1 MDLNLLKTFLEV
13 HRERHFARAADN
25 LFITPSAV
33 SARIHQL
40 EEILGVTLFERNRN
54 NIQLTSE
61 GERLLNHAKS
71 LVNSWENARY
81 DVIAGSGISQQFTIL
96 GIPSLWD
103 TMLLPWS
110 IRLRKQHPKLNLKLE
125 SVSSERIWRKL
136 QQNQADLGFL
146 FEPLTGPE
154 LHVAESSSVNL
165 TMVSTEEGMEPD
177 EMVNNGY
184 MMVDYGA
191 SFMTRH
197 RALFPKL
204 SIPSTLLSTGRIALD
219 FLIAGG
225 GSGCY
230 LPREMTEAA
239 INSGQLFDVADAQP
253 IVLPVYAVY
262 PVWSQHM
269 ELINGFIIRDSNS

>member
-13 HRERHFARAADN
+13 SRERHFARAADN

-40 EEILGVTLFERNRN
+40 EDLLGVALFERKRN
-54 NIQLTSE
+54 NIQLTAE

-71 LVNSWENARY
+71 LVNGWENARY
-81 DVIAGSGISQQFTIL
+81 EVIAGSGVSQQFTIL

-103 TMLLPWS
+103 TILLPWS
-110 IRLRKQHPKLNLKLE
+110 LQFRQQHPKLNLKLE
-125 SVSSERIWRKL
+125 SLPSEQIWRKL

-146 FEPLTGPE
+146 FEPHTGPE
-154 LHVAESSSVNL
+154 LHITESSSVNL
-165 TMVSTEEGMEPD
+165 TMVATVEGIEPN
-177 EMVNNGY
+177 EITNSGY

-197 RALFPKL
+197 RALFPNL
-204 SIPSTLLSTGRIALD
+204 SIPSTLLSTGRVALD
-219 FLIAGG
+219 FLISGG

-239 INSGQLFDVADAQP
+239 INNGQLFNVVDAHP
-253 IVLPVYAVY
+253 IILPVYAVY

-269 ELINGFIIRDSNS
+269 DLINEFIT